1 MWQISSTIQRG
12 EIMSEKQK
20 FQDAWDNE
28 SALTLKLLKAY
39 PQDKTDLK
47 PHPSCRSA
55 KDLAW
60 TFVFEGV
67 GGAQAVQ
74 GEMKSPPP
82 NMPAMPTTWQGM
94 VGEVEKALKTI
105 SDKVKKVDDAQLNTT
120 VKFMTGPKKMS
131 DLRRLDVLW
140 FLLNDQ
146 IHHRGQF
153 SVYLRMA
160 GAKVPSIYGPSKDE
174 PWH

>member
-1 MWQISSTIQRG
+1 
-12 EIMSEKQK
+12 MSEKQA
-20 FQDAWDNE
+20 FLQAWDRE
-28 SALTLKLLKAY
+28 AATTLKVLRAF
-39 PQDKTDLK
+39 PSEKTDLK

-60 TFVFEGV
+60 AFVFEGV
-67 GGAQAVQ
+67 AGAQAVQ
-74 GEMKSPPP
+74 GEMKFPPP
-82 NMPAMPTTWQGM
+82 NMPPMPANWQGM
-94 VGEVEKALKTI
+94 VGEVEKALKGFG
-105 SDKVKKVDDAQLNTT
+105 DKVRKVDENQLNTT
-120 VKFMTGPKKMS
+120 VKFMTGPKQQG

-160 GAKVPSIYGPSKDE
+160 GGKVPSIYGPSSDE
-174 PWH
+174 KWN